1 MLKNTLRAIL
11 LQKRTILTFLIMI
24 VLLGTVSYATFPKE
38 ERPAV
43 DLNTVALIISYQGL
57 SSDEVERLIAEPLER
72 EMMSLDD
79 IDEIISVSKDG
90 IVSFRISFRLDSKIQ
105 NISKLV
111 RNKVNDSR
119 NKLPDDIE
127 IIEVKEYTSEMFSQI
142 RVGIYGDVSYKVLDA
157 TAREY
162 KHQFELVSNVT
173 EVEIKEAFPREQ
185 AGDLS

>member
-1 MLKNTLRAIL
+1 MLKNILRAIL

-24 VLLGTVSYATFPKE
+24 VLLGSISYSTFPKE

-72 EMMSLDD
+72 EMMSLYD

-105 NISKLV
+105 NISRITFKQADHLV
-111 RNKVNDSR
+111 
-119 NKLPDDIE
+119 
-127 IIEVKEYTSEMFSQI
+127 T
-142 RVGIYGDVSYKVLDA
+142 
-157 TAREY
+157 
-162 KHQFELVSNVT
+162 
-173 EVEIKEAFPREQ
+173 IKELYIFPIDSIPYKYQIWENYETFNLR
-185 AGDLS
+185 